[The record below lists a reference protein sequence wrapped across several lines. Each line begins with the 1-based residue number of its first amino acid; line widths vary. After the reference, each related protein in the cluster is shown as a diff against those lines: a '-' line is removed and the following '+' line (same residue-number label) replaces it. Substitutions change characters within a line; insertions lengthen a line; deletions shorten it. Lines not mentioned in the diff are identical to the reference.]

1 MLLAA
6 TLVAIF
12 SNRMPGSLICLPLL
26 LAIPVMASA
35 SELGTGGTSAPGAVL
50 VSLPGKGEPPNLRD
64 GMPRTGEMTPPPR
77 KKFFGLG
84 VGFQSRANAQG
95 IGIEQVIAGSPAD
108 RAGFIVGTVIVE
120 INGESTAGRSAEE
133 CTRMVRDGGNAVT
146 LKYYDP
152 ATLKLRTR
160 TLEKEWMLLP
170 NAQ

>member
-1 MLLAA
+1 M
-6 TLVAIF
+6 AI
-12 SNRMPGSLICLPLL
+12 S
-26 LAIPVMASA
+26 VMASA
-35 SELGTGGTSAPGAVL
+35 SEVGTDGTSAPGPVL
-50 VSLPGKGEPPNLRD
+50 VSLPGSSEPPSLRD
-64 GMPRTGEMTPPPR
+64 GMPRTGMATPLPR

-95 IGIEQVIAGSPAD
+95 IGIEQVIAGSPAE

-133 CTRMVRDGGNAVT
+133 CTRMVRDSGNAVT

-160 TLEKEWMLLP
+160 TLEKEWMVLP
-170 NAQ
+170 NPQ

>member
-1 MLLAA
+1 MLRGV
-6 TLVAIF
+6 TLRNL
-12 SNRMPGSLICLPLL
+12 SHRMPGSLICLPLL
-26 LAIPVMASA
+26 MAISA
-35 SELGTGGTSAPGAVL
+35 TATFSDIGTTVAPGPAPVP

-64 GMPRTGEMTPPPR
+64 GMPRTGTGTPAPR

-120 INGESTAGRSAEE
+120 INGESTVGRSAEE
-133 CTRMVRDGGNAVT
+133 CTRMVRDSATGVT

-160 TLEKEWMLLP
+160 TLEKEWMVLP
-170 NAQ
+170 NPQ

>member
-1 MLLAA
+1 MFPVVTHFA
-6 TLVAIF
+6 F
-12 SNRMPGSLICLPLL
+12 SNRMPGSLTCLPLL
-26 LAIPVMASA
+26 MAISATATFSDVGTTITPGPAPV
-35 SELGTGGTSAPGAVL
+35 P

-64 GMPRTGEMTPPPR
+64 GMPRTGTGTPAPR

-120 INGESTAGRSAEE
+120 INGESTVGRSAEE
-133 CTRMVRDGGNAVT
+133 CTRMVRDSGNGVT

-160 TLEKEWMLLP
+160 TLDKEWMVLP
-170 NAQ
+170 NPQ